1 MENLFSYIKLSV
13 CPARGQAFIGR
24 QRQLARIMDMIAAP
38 KPYHISVFGLPH
50 IGKTSFLIKLH
61 EELSQE
67 DGYLCVRVPAFVEG
81 DFCNNMV
88 NIIDAMAEEELDLDP
103 VADGISDDAD
113 AQELIG
119 ALRQALQQVTRS
131 GRRTVLLLDEF
142 ERILGPTEDQL
153 AAHNTALRGWTQ
165 TEYELF
171 LELLM
176 DRELDFVCVT
186 ASRPQMTNILYRYR
200 PAHDPFIHM
209 LHVGFDDTEM
219 KA

>member
-1 MENLFSYIKLSV
+1 
-13 CPARGQAFIGR
+13 
-24 QRQLARIMDMIAAP
+24 MDMIAAP

-103 VADGISDDAD
+103 IADGISDDAD

-131 GRRTVLLLDEF
+131 GRRTVLLLDECTSALDAATE
-142 ERILGPTEDQL
+142 ERLLNNLHSLQDRAVLLISHKNTTVAGSDHVWRLEDGKL
-153 AAHNTALRGWTQ
+153 I
-165 TEYELF
+165 E
-171 LELLM
+171 
-176 DRELDFVCVT
+176 
-186 ASRPQMTNILYRYR
+186 I
-200 PAHDPFIHM
+200 
-209 LHVGFDDTEM
+209 
-219 KA
+219 